1 MTRYSNSP
9 RTPYRGP
16 KPGAGSYKIEILLLT
31 YFKAFIDTP
40 ASAAQANGFCFLGDR
55 GSMSL
60 GCLIP
65 LRTSLQVFCR
75 GGSWALLL
83 FHVFLWAPFGAAA
96 SVINIFVPSREVPNI
111 SSMDLHYRNNDYSFA
126 GTVPFVCSGVEYG
139 FMSRSTSGRGVICWR
154 NWMICSM
161 LREPAARSW

>member
-1 MTRYSNSP
+1 MTRYWNSP

-40 ASAAQANGFCFLGDR
+40 ANTLGRHKPTGFGFLGDR

-83 FHVFLWAPFGAAA
+83 FHVF
-96 SVINIFVPSREVPNI
+96 
-111 SSMDLHYRNNDYSFA
+111 
-126 GTVPFVCSGVEYG
+126 
-139 FMSRSTSGRGVICWR
+139 
-154 NWMICSM
+154 
-161 LREPAARSW
+161 